1 MYNFVKVGEP
11 WKGDARK
18 MKVRCEAIVENPVQ
32 RDNLCQCIGILGG
45 APVVDKDK
53 ISVVYD
59 GEKGETMISL
69 FEQCV
74 RHKIIIAE

>member
-1 MYNFVKVGEP
+1 
-11 WKGDARK
+11 
-18 MKVRCEAIVENPVQ
+18 MKVQCEAIVENPVQ

-53 ISVVYD
+53 VSVVYD

-69 FEQCV
+69 FEQHV
-74 RHKIIIAE
+74 RHKITINERG

>member
-11 WKGDARK
+11 WKGDAK
-18 MKVRCEAIVENPVQ
+18 MKVQCEAIIENPVQ

-69 FEQCV
+69 FEQYV
-74 RHKIIIAE
+74 RHKIVVTE